1 MNTGILS
8 VRYAKAL
15 LEYSQE
21 TGHADRVFHQVNNLL
36 KHPDKTPDRLEP
48 ELERFVALLV
58 RNRRMD
64 ALRFILRTYM
74 RMYYDSK
81 GLKAVHLTSAVP
93 SESLEKRLSGMLE
106 KKFGCKVVLETV
118 VDPSL
123 IGGFVVRI
131 GDYMIDASVRSRIES
146 IRRQFIVQNNRIV

>member
-93 SESLEKRLSGMLE
+93 SESLEVFKTEFVLIPV
-106 KKFGCKVVLETV
+106 KFGCFSFHQLTRHISK
-118 VDPSL
+118 
-123 IGGFVVRI
+123 
-131 GDYMIDASVRSRIES
+131 DYMLTVFKFFLKFLCICE
-146 IRRQFIVQNNRIV
+146 